1 MSDYMKNFL
10 EYFYNIKVTDIDDKK
25 KYYSFINN
33 NYLYR
38 LYVYEVYGDINLLY
52 DISNNL
58 SNNTLISIIIKN
70 RFNELLTNYNGINYV
85 LIKIFVNVN
94 KIISL
99 EEIAYLDNS
108 LSNDK
113 VKTNWGML
121 WSNKI
126 DYLEQFISENGK
138 KYPIIV
144 DSFNSYGAMAENAI
158 SYYNDIDTSNIKS
171 FISHKKIR
179 INDKVDAIYNPL
191 NIIFD
196 YRVRDIAEYIKI
208 SFFNNNYNI
217 YNELNAYFKKNYLSY
232 NEIMLLVSRL
242 LYPSFYFDLYEDI
255 LVNKQDEKIILDYVS
270 KTNDYE
276 KYLNDMINYFR
287 NMYDIPII
295 EWLKKK

>member
-1 MSDYMKNFL
+1 MKNFL
-10 EYFYNIKVTDIDDKK
+10 EYFYNIKTSNIDENK
-25 KYYSFINN
+25 KYYSFTYN

-38 LYVYEVYGDINLLY
+38 LYIYEEYDDINSLY
-52 DISNNL
+52 NISNSL
-58 SNNTLISIIIKN
+58 SNDTLISLIIKN
-70 RFNELLTNYNGINYV
+70 KFNQILTSYNGINYI
-85 LIKIFVNVN
+85 LIKIFVNIN
-94 KIISL
+94 KNITL
-99 EEIAYLDNS
+99 EEIKYFDNS
-108 LSNDK
+108 LSNPK

-144 DSFNSYGAMAENAI
+144 DSFNYYVGMAENAI

-179 INDKVDAIYNPL
+179 IDDKVDAIYNPL

-196 YRVRDIAEYIKI
+196 YKVRDIAEYIKI

-217 YNELNAYFKKNYLSY
+217 YNELNNYFKSNYLSY
-232 NEIMLLVSRL
+232 NEVMLLVARL

-255 LVNKQDEKIILDYVS
+255 LLDKQDEKIILDYVS
-270 KTNDYE
+270 RTNDYE
-276 KYLNDMINYFR
+276 KYLRDMINYFR
-287 NMYDIPII
+287 NMYDIPVI